1 MLHLLVYHS
10 PYYGIIMEYY
20 IMISE
25 YDQDWSHLKPA
36 QWYTIL
42 KLQDMLSC
50 AVDFTILTAFHD
62 GAILLF

>member
-1 MLHLLVYHS
+1 
-10 PYYGIIMEYY
+10 MEYY